1 MKVVIDT
8 NVLLSAAWRDKSPE
22 AVILW
27 VASHD
32 DWEWVVSDEI
42 LMEYREVLRREKFG
56 LPSETIERW
65 EIIIT
70 GLTAPVDV
78 DIRVQFPRD
87 QKDAMFLACAISA
100 NAEYFITGDGDFK
113 DAKKIMN
120 TTILSVSMFKR
131 LVCDT
136 E

>member
-42 LMEYREVLRREKFG
+42 LTEYREVLWREKFG

-65 EIIIT
+65 EMIIT

-78 DIRVQFPRD
+78 NIRVQFPRD

-100 NAEYFITGDGDFK
+100 NADYFITGDRDFK

>member
-1 MKVVIDT
+1 MKVVVDT

-27 VASHD
+27 IVSHR
-32 DWEWVVSDEI
+32 DWKWIVSDEI
-42 LMEYREVLRREKFG
+42 LTEYREVLRREKFG

-65 EIIIT
+65 EMIIT

-78 DIRVQFPRD
+78 DIQIQFSRD
-87 QKDAMFLACAISA
+87 QKDAMFLSCAISA
-100 NAEYFITGDGDFK
+100 NADYFITGDRDFK
-113 DAKKIMN
+113 DAKKIVN
-120 TTILSVSMFKR
+120 TTILSVSMFKQ
-131 LVCDT
+131 LVCDS